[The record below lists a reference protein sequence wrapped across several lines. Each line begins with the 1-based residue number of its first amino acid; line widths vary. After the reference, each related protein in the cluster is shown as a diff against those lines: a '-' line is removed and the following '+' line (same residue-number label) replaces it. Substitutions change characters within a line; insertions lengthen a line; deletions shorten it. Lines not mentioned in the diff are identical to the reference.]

1 MRLLITFNILLRQLL
16 HKAQYGNEGAKPDSH
31 WHQGLLC
38 NEMYRQIKLVAALV
52 VSPANQP
59 YLLRMMMTVPRHAC
73 RTAPLTSVAQWM
85 SGLFGHAD
93 LTPSDLVAALVL
105 TAAAQQQ
112 RRRLRIKH
120 ALGEKLDTITEASSQ
135 PSAGR
140 TPHLSRAS
148 PLVYKYD
155 NHLTHIC
162 CSGSSRW
169 YERASRTHCLAL
181 QQASDDA

>member
-1 MRLLITFNILLRQLL
+1 
-16 HKAQYGNEGAKPDSH
+16 
-31 WHQGLLC
+31 
-38 NEMYRQIKLVAALV
+38 
-52 VSPANQP
+52 
-59 YLLRMMMTVPRHAC
+59 MTVPCHAC
-73 RTAPLTSVAQWM
+73 RSAPLTSVAQWM

-140 TPHLSRAS
+140 
-148 PLVYKYD
+148 
-155 NHLTHIC
+155 
-162 CSGSSRW
+162 
-169 YERASRTHCLAL
+169 AL
-181 QQASDDA
+181 YLD